1 VVVTFNGDSRNY
13 FNYAYANIPTNKRKE
28 LLRHFVEFGDKN
40 IEATNIVTSN
50 LSSRDIPIRI
60 EADIVISGNV
70 TVAANQKIFG
80 LDFFAADISD
90 MLPADDRQTP
100 MDLDYLIQMKDEIT
114 LKLSEGEKVD
124 TYPPNQVYSV
134 KNNLFSA
141 EYALKGRE
149 FTLNKTLTIGSPII
163 EMNELAAWRTFI
175 NQVKTYSRIKSAITI
190 R

>member
-1 VVVTFNGDSRNY
+1 
-13 FNYAYANIPTNKRKE
+13 
-28 LLRHFVEFGDKN
+28 
-40 IEATNIVTSN
+40 
-50 LSSRDIPIRI
+50 
-60 EADIVISGNV
+60 
-70 TVAANQKIFG
+70 
-80 LDFFAADISD
+80 
-90 MLPADDRQTP
+90 
-100 MDLDYLIQMKDEIT
+100 MKDEIT

-149 FTLNKTLTIGSPII
+149 FTLYKTLTIGSPII